1 MSYLRNQVGHI
12 YITMRE
18 LKFRFWDSIAKQML
32 PVLDSWEVGNL
43 ANQAERFP
51 VMQYTGLKDKN
62 GEMIFEGDIVKYHD
76 DGLEEDNILEIKWD
90 KEYTGFTAFNACC
103 RNAEPTKVEVIG
115 NIYANP
121 ELVND

>member
-51 VMQYTGLKDKN
+51 VMQYTGLLDSK
-62 GEMIFEGDIVKYHD
+62 GVEIYESDIVKSTT
-76 DGLEEDNILEIKWD
+76 GKWD
-90 KEYTGFTAFNACC
+90 SGEVMFRNTAFRVHAYILCQL
-103 RNAEPTKVEVIG
+103 EDIEVIG
-115 NIYANP
+115 NIYQDSH
-121 ELVND
+121 LTSK

>member
-62 GEMIFEGDIVKYHD
+62 GEMIFEGDIVEIEGVFGEHSVMWED
-76 DGLEEDNILEIKWD
+76 DELQWNFPRHEDGSLYANTPES
-90 KEYTGFTAFNACC
+90 F
-103 RNAEPTKVEVIG
+103 EVIG
-115 NIYANP
+115 KIYANP